1 MKKKSFIVLLSV
13 TLVLV
18 LASAGVC
25 FGYSLDTAIPFTPI
39 QNIPIFTSIPLDTCF
54 AVFDFS
60 SVNINS
66 LVGDGVKYPLWNN
79 IEFTVLTSQPIENG
93 QHTQYG
99 VALYYNNNG
108 SYIAART
115 VYLTDVYDN
124 PMKMYF
130 RSGSSDLSY
139 IGVSGGGSIWN
150 SMNNISNLSPTPSV
164 GELSYTDVG
173 AVTDRFHFS
182 LPYGNAL
189 LISSS
194 SDFVINRRSY
204 NISNTTYN
212 YQKYVRASDN
222 FSYRVNGSYQG
233 VVENSNIVGN
243 FGVNVFGS
251 NDVMSLLIP
260 WQPVNQN
267 VLGRATEY
275 NYYNASLNPSDEI
288 TLLSGQSFMIWYPYY
303 ANNQDTS
310 KINET
315 NMDVSIDINHSSP
328 ITFTTFPITGS
339 SATSGEDSYIQN
351 TASTSS
357 GGSSSQS
364 DGGDGS
370 INVTFDN
377 APTAG
382 GNHGQAPINDNNSIL
397 GVLSN
402 LQNTLLGLFN
412 KAIDGIHN
420 LITLGSDFLQSVQIM
435 FSWLPAELLVIIT
448 SGFVILLTIGVL
460 KTLWR

>member
-1 MKKKSFIVLLSV
+1 MKKKSIIVLLSAI
-13 TLVLV
+13 LVLV
-18 LASAGVC
+18 LASTGVC
-25 FGYSLDTAIPFTPI
+25 FADSSNLISFPYTTNGASFSNGVLNTTSNGGRIGFNVSALTNGQIYYLVGNIVMTNPPSPARTFTIMKGNQGASNTNADYLGTSSDSTITVPDTAGS
-39 QNIPIFTSIPLDTCF
+39 IPIAIQFTYDSQY
-54 AVFDFS
+54 
-60 SVNINS
+60 NWINFVGNQYYGS
-66 LVGDGVKYPLWNN
+66 LN
-79 IEFTVLTSQPIENG
+79 
-93 QHTQYG
+93 
-99 VALYYNNNG
+99 
-108 SYIAART
+108 
-115 VYLTDVYDN
+115 LTDLVITDDN
-124 PMKMYF
+124 PF
-130 RSGSSDLSY
+130 GT
-139 IGVSGGGSIWN
+139 V
-150 SMNNISNLSPTPSV
+150 
-164 GELSYTDVG
+164 
-173 AVTDRFHFS
+173 DRFSFS

-189 LISSS
+189 LISSN
-194 SDFVINRRSY
+194 SDFTINRRSY

-233 VVENSNIVGN
+233 VVENCNLVGT

-275 NYYNASLNPSDEI
+275 NFYNASLNPADEI
-288 TLLSGQSFMIWYPYY
+288 SVLSGQSFMIWYPYY

-315 NMDVSIDINHSSP
+315 NMEVAIDIFHSSP

-339 SATSGEDSYIQN
+339 TASSGEDAYIQN

-364 DGGDGS
+364 NSGDGS

-448 SGFVILLTIGVL
+448 SGFIILLTIGVL

>member
-13 TLVLV
+13 ILVLV
-18 LASAGVC
+18 SASTGVC
-25 FGYSLDTAIPFTPI
+25 FADSWPEYTISQATVS
-39 QNIPIFTSIPLDTCF
+39 FTS
-54 AVFDFS
+54 
-60 SVNINS
+60 
-66 LVGDGVKYPLWNN
+66 DG
-79 IEFTVLTSQPIENG
+79 FTLTASGANEGYIIFRNCS
-93 QHTQYG
+93 Y
-99 VALYYNNNG
+99 ANG
-108 SYIAART
+108 SVSWVLNQSAA
-115 VYLTDVYDN
+115 N
-124 PMKMYF
+124 NSPSF
-130 RSGSSDLSY
+130 RWPVTNSAVTCSFSDLSDSCY
-139 IGVSGGGSIWN
+139 EITNGVMFRINETSGYYNFNITTTDPTWSEGQVRFYVPASRSVTYTFGGFNFNGNDVVSGS
-150 SMNNISNLSPTPSV
+150 T
-164 GELSYTDVG
+164 TD
-173 AVTDRFHFS
+173 TFHFS

-189 LISSS
+189 LISSES
-194 SDFVINRRSY
+194 AFTINRRAYS
-204 NISNTTYN
+204 ISNTTYN

-233 VVENSNIVGN
+233 VVENSSIVGT
-243 FGVNVFGS
+243 FGLSVFGS

-267 VLGRATEY
+267 VLGRATSY
-275 NYYNASLNPSDEI
+275 NYYNASPDPTAEVSVS
-288 TLLSGQSFMIWYPYY
+288 SGQSFMIWYPYY

-315 NMDVSIDINHSSP
+315 NMEVSIDITHSAS
-328 ITFTTFPITGS
+328 ISFTTFPITGS
-339 SATSGEDSYIQN
+339 TASSGEDAYIQN

-364 DGGDGS
+364 DAGDGS

>member
-1 MKKKSFIVLLSV
+1 MKKKLIIVLLSV
-13 TLVLV
+13 TLVLAFASTGV
-18 LASAGVC
+18 FADTITAYPPYGGNFTQVVSGERFFNINYTDLAGTTESNPLLLFNGLYAFETSSTDYAFIYNGSVSSSFSKGRTNLFASGSNLETATLNLSTNSNS
-25 FGYSLDTAIPFTPI
+25 FG
-39 QNIPIFTSIPLDTCF
+39 TSGG
-54 AVFDFS
+54 S
-60 SVNINS
+60 SVQIAFNGVS
-66 LVGDGVKYPLWNN
+66 LK
-79 IEFTVLTSQPIENG
+79 I
-93 QHTQYG
+93 
-99 VALYYNNNG
+99 
-108 SYIAART
+108 
-115 VYLTDVYDN
+115 
-124 PMKMYF
+124 
-130 RSGSSDLSY
+130 SDLGISF
-139 IGVSGGGSIWN
+139 GSTVEWSDVS
-150 SMNNISNLSPTPSV
+150 
-164 GELSYTDVG
+164 
-173 AVTDRFHFS
+173 AVVDRFKFS

-189 LISSS
+189 MISSE
-194 SDFVINRRSY
+194 SDFVINRRFYS
-204 NISNTTYN
+204 ISNTTYN

-233 VVENSNIVGN
+233 VVENSNVVGT

-251 NDVMSLLIP
+251 NDVVSLLIP

-267 VLGRATEY
+267 VLGRATSY
-275 NYYNASLNPSDEI
+275 NYYNASPDSTAEVSV
-288 TLLSGQSFMIWYPYY
+288 LSGQSFMIWYPYY

-315 NMDVSIDINHSSP
+315 NMEVSIDIYHSAP

-339 SATSGEDSYIQN
+339 TASSGEDTYIQN
-351 TASTSS
+351 TVSVSS

-364 DGGDGS
+364 VGGDGS
-370 INVTFDN
+370 INVSFDN
-377 APTAG
+377 APSAG

-435 FSWLPAELLVIIT
+435 FSWLPAELLVIII